1 MRRSTFNITED
12 LNFLLRAVLEFRAND
27 GNHLPGYAEPIMFFL
42 GMQPE
47 GSAGMRELRERLGLG
62 QSRTSRLCAAL
73 GRVGLVEVVTPNED
87 RRSSLVKLTP
97 KGTRLVDKILT
108 AFRSRTR

>member
-1 MRRSTFNITED
+1 MRRSAPHATDD
-12 LNFLLRAVLEFRAND
+12 LNLLLRAVLEFRAQD

-73 GRVGLVEVVTPNED
+73 GRAGLVEVVTPTED
-87 RRSSLVKLTP
+87 RRASLVKLTP
-97 KGTRLVDKILT
+97 KGARLVDKVL
-108 AFRSRTR
+108 AAYRSRSR